1 MFATSPR
8 SGDDGHD
15 PHFARAE
22 KSDLHPGRSVLNF
35 GRVRFGRAPI
45 FGVAA
50 AMPVAQQHW
59 SDLAHG
65 LNGSLPAARVRAAR
79 ELGKLGPAAVAA
91 LPALLAAV
99 EDSDQSVRE
108 AAVQAIA
115 HLGPTAVGSLVQLLS
130 HTDKYV
136 RRNATW
142 GLGKLGPAA
151 RSGMAAL
158 CAALHDADPRTA
170 SGAAQ
175 ALGNL
180 GMAAEH
186 AIPALTEAM
195 RGTNVVQCR
204 LAAKA
209 LSQIGA
215 AAVPTLLTHVR
226 HHDPFVRGEAAVAL
240 GWIGPAAAEAVPAL
254 LEIVRTGVPMRP
266 ADAFGGSGLGT
277 PLAPAEPDPGSAE
290 ETSRLAAVT
299 ALGRIGPA
307 ASAALPELLAV
318 SAERGEAIRAAAE
331 IAVRQIRGC

>member
-1 MFATSPR
+1 MS
-8 SGDDGHD
+8 
-15 PHFARAE
+15 
-22 KSDLHPGRSVLNF
+22 
-35 GRVRFGRAPI
+35 
-45 FGVAA
+45 
-50 AMPVAQQHW
+50 VAQQNW
-59 SDLAHG
+59 SDLARG
-65 LNGSLPAARVRAAR
+65 LTAPLPAGRVRAAR
-79 ELGKLGPAAVAA
+79 ELGKLGPAAVDA

-99 EDSDQSVRE
+99 DDADQAVRE
-108 AAVQAIA
+108 AAVQAVS
-115 HLGPTAVGSLVQLLS
+115 HLGPVAVGSLVQLLS
-130 HTDKYV
+130 HPDKYV

-158 CAALHDADPRTA
+158 CAALHDPDPRTA

-180 GMAAEH
+180 GAAAEH

-215 AAVPTLLTHVR
+215 AAVPTLLAHLK

-254 LEIVRTGVPMRP
+254 LEMVRAGSPALARP
-266 ADAFGGSGLGT
+266 ADEFGGSGLGT
-277 PLAPAEPDPGSAE
+277 PLAPPPEPDPGSAE

-299 ALGRIGPA
+299 ALGRIGPS
-307 ASAALPELLAV
+307 ASAALPDLLAV
-318 SAERGEAIRAAAE
+318 AAERSEATRAAAE
-331 IAVRQIRGC
+331 IALRQIRGC